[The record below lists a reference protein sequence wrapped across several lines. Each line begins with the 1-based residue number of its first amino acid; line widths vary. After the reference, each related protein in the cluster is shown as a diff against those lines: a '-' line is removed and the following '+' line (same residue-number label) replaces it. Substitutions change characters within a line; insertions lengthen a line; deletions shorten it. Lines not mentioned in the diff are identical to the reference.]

1 MGARFFTDSRGRL
14 HYVLMQE
21 YATSCGPAC
30 VAMVQSSYRMQCM
43 VDGEG
48 EARRLSQSYPGRW
61 TLASGT
67 TAMMNLS
74 YVLNAE
80 GVRAYG
86 ATNVTPAG
94 LHRYLA
100 FYASER
106 TPAIV
111 RVGWSGGG
119 GHFVVVPY
127 VDPDG
132 RVFFRDPWYGFH
144 ECAQSTL
151 PAYSPQSGVNGQLSG
166 HIVVTYR

>member
-48 EARRLSQSYPGRW
+48 EARRLSQRYPGRW

-94 LHRYLA
+94 LHRYLE

-132 RVFFRDPWYGFH
+132 RVFFRDPLYGFH

-151 PAYSPQSGVNGQLSG
+151 PAYRPQSGVNGQLSG

>member
-1 MGARFFTDSRGRL
+1 M

-67 TAMMNLS
+67 TSMINLS